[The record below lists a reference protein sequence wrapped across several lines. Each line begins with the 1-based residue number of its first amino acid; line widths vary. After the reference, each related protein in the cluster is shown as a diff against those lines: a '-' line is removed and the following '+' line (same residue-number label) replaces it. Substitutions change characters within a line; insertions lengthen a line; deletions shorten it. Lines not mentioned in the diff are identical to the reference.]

1 MDFGLGLVG
10 ADVYIQNIE
19 NIMLKDTLI
28 LGRDPWDVGWY
39 GSRILAREKLGC

>member
-1 MDFGLGLVG
+1 MAFGLGLVRV
-10 ADVYIQNIE
+10 DVYIQNVE

-39 GSRILAREKLGC
+39 GSRILAR

>member
-1 MDFGLGLVG
+1 MDFCLGLVG

-39 GSRILAREKLGC
+39 GSRILVR

>member
-39 GSRILAREKLGC
+39 GSRILVR

>member
-19 NIMLKDTLI
+19 SIMLKDTLI
-28 LGRDPWDVGWY
+28 LGRDPWDVGRSWD
-39 GSRILAREKLGC
+39 ARP

>member
-1 MDFGLGLVG
+1 MDIGLGLVG

-28 LGRDPWDVGWY
+28 LGRDPWGVGRY
-39 GSRILAREKLGC
+39 GSRILAR

>member
-39 GSRILAREKLGC
+39 GGRILAR

>member
-1 MDFGLGLVG
+1 MDFGLWLVG

-39 GSRILAREKLGC
+39 GSRILVR

>member
-10 ADVYIQNIE
+10 DDVYIQNIE
-19 NIMLKDTLI
+19 NIMLEDTLI

-39 GSRILAREKLGC
+39 GSRILAR